1 MKRIFVFMV
10 FLLPGILFSNT
21 NNFEYKLETVVSN
34 LGKVWGMTYLN
45 EKEVLF
51 TQTNGEIGILNLEK
65 KDIKY
70 LLNTPTVYHRGQG
83 GLLDVQK
90 SPNFKKDRTLYFTY
104 VKEVKK
110 KGVTTLAKAKLIN
123 SELQEWKDLLISKSA
138 SNTSRHFGSRI
149 TFDEEGHLY
158 FTVGDRGVRPNG
170 QDLTTHA
177 GTVIRLKLDGTIPKD
192 NPFIKDPNA
201 LHEIY
206 SYGHRNIQGI
216 FYDKKTKRLWAIEH
230 GPRGGDEINLIEKGK
245 NYGWPVISFGKEY
258 WAPISVGEGTHKAG
272 MEQAKKYFIPSI
284 APSSLIVYSGKLFK
298 SLEGKLLSGALKLTH
313 LNIVTMNENNEFVE
327 EKRVL
332 EEYHQRIRNVIESPK
347 GELLLSTDSGRFY
360 LLTK

>member
-1 MKRIFVFMV
+1 MIRIFVFMV

-21 NNFEYKLETVVSN
+21 NNFEYKLEIVVSN

-70 LLNTPTVYHRGQG
+70 LLNTPTVYHKGQG

-90 SPNFKKDRTLYFTY
+90 SPNFNKDRTLYFTY
-104 VKEVKK
+104 VKEVNK
-110 KGVTTLAKAKLIN
+110 KGVTTLAKAKFIN
-123 SELQEWKDLLISKSA
+123 DELQDWKDILITKSE

-192 NPFIKDPNA
+192 NPFIENPNA
-201 LHEIY
+201 LDEIY

-284 APSSLIVYSGKLFK
+284 APSSLIVYSGRLFK

-313 LNIVTMNENNEFVE
+313 LNIITMNKNNEFVE

-332 EEYHQRIRNVIESPK
+332 NEYHQRIRNVIESPE
-347 GELLLSTDSGRFY
+347 GELLLSTDSGKFY
-360 LLTK
+360 ILTK

>member
-1 MKRIFVFMV
+1 MIKKIIFVVVLFP
-10 FLLPGILFSNT
+10 LLMFSNT

-45 EKEVLF
+45 EKEVIF

-70 LLNTPTVYHRGQG
+70 LLNTPTVYHKGQG

-90 SPNFKKDRTLYFTY
+90 SPNFEKDRTLYFTY
-104 VKEVKK
+104 VKEVNK

-123 SELQEWKDLLISKSA
+123 NELQDWKDLLITKSE

-177 GTVIRLKLDGTIPKD
+177 GTVIRLNLDGTIPKD
-192 NPFIKDPNA
+192 NPFIKNPNA
-201 LHEIY
+201 LDEIY

-216 FYDKKTKRLWAIEH
+216 FYDKKSKNLWAIEH

-245 NYGWPVISFGKEY
+245 NYGWPIISFGKEY

-313 LNIVTMNENNEFVE
+313 LNIITMNENNEFVE

-332 EEYHQRIRNVIESPK
+332 SEYHQRIRNVIESPN
-347 GELLLSTDSGRFY
+347 GELLLSTDSGKFY
-360 LLTK
+360 ILTK